1 MRLNSFQLLQSSIC
15 LRTLR
20 IEHIVKIPIE
30 LSQYL
35 SNEVKTVQ
43 TTDWSETSI
52 SFWHRHINRIV
63 NFFFNHS
70 T

>member
-30 LSQYL
+30 PSQYL

-52 SFWHRHINRIV
+52 SF
-63 NFFFNHS
+63 
-70 T
+70 

>member
-1 MRLNSFQLLQSSIC
+1 MRLNAFQLLQSSIC

-30 LSQYL
+30 PSQYL

-52 SFWHRHINRIV
+52 SF
-63 NFFFNHS
+63 
-70 T
+70 